1 MHTAGVAPLQ
11 YLGSAELPL
20 AGGERL
26 ALPAESCD
34 RFGICLHSDLRVSRG
49 DSGDRGIRVPAGEL
63 FHLPAGCV
71 VSIVPLASSR
81 VSLLTVS
88 FSGPG
93 FSVEQGG
100 SAVRGGLQKFRMP
113 LMKNWVSEF
122 AEKPAEELLLP
133 DYYLAQARLYALAA
147 AYENARRNPVR
158 DEADLSDYL
167 EQTRQR
173 IRDNYDAA
181 LDMEELARNSGVSAS
196 RFYKAFRQMTGLS
209 PLKYL
214 ITRRLA
220 ASLRL
225 LADPGVSVTEAAHS
239 VGYTD
244 EYYFSRLFK
253 KQMGIAPTDYAARA
267 QASIAALCPI
277 FRGDLAVLGITP
289 RVVLKRDWDLDEA
302 NRESYLREVRE
313 AKPDQILSGP
323 LADDLI
329 AELRTIAPL
338 TVYPWHDRPWK
349 TRLADFSRLLGLETV
364 ARRWLT
370 DFDSKTDNA
379 RQHVEEQLSGTP
391 YLIVGVRRGNFRAYG
406 KLKRKFTD
414 LLYDEL
420 HFRAPPAADAIGFL
434 DMPDVRDVI
443 GLDSDHV
450 LFLVEFPADDA
461 FCDELERRWKTGAER
476 GGEGRRCLF
485 IRLGEPFLYN
495 AEMHERLVDQIV
507 DYLLS
512 DDRTK

>member
-1 MHTAGVAPLQ
+1 MHTAGFAPLQ
-11 YLGSAELPL
+11 YEGSTELRL
-20 AGGERL
+20 AGGEQL
-26 ALPAESCD
+26 SLPAEPCD
-34 RFGICLHSDLRVSRG
+34 RFGICLQSDLRVSR
-49 DSGDRGIRVPAGEL
+49 DDTRDRGVRVMAGEL
-63 FHLPAGCV
+63 FHLPAGRAAT
-71 VSIVPLASSR
+71 IVPLASGR

-88 FSGPG
+88 FNGSGFG
-93 FSVEQGG
+93 AERSG
-100 SAVRGGLQKFRMP
+100 SSVRGGIQRFRVP
-113 LMKNWVSEF
+113 LMKNWVSDF
-122 AEKPAEELLLP
+122 AGKPAIELSLP

-147 AYENARRNPVR
+147 ACENARRNPVR
-158 DEADLSDYL
+158 DEAELSVYL

-181 LDMEELARNSGVSAS
+181 LDMEELAKNSGMSSS
-196 RFYKAFRQMTGLS
+196 RFYKTFRKMTGLS
-209 PLKYL
+209 PLRYL

-225 LADPGVSVTEAAHS
+225 LADSDVSVTEAAHS
-239 VGYTD
+239 VGYPD

-253 KQMGIAPTDYAARA
+253 KQMGVTPTEYAARA
-267 QASIAALCPI
+267 QASVAVLCPI
-277 FRGDLAVLGITP
+277 FRGDLAVLGLTP
-289 RVVLKRDWDLDEA
+289 RVVLQRDWDLDKD
-302 NRESYLREVRE
+302 NRESYLREIRE
-313 AKPDQILSGP
+313 AKPDRILSGP

-338 TVYPWHDRPWK
+338 TVYPWREHSWK
-349 TRLADFSRLLGLETV
+349 KRLADFSRLLGLETV
-364 ARRWLT
+364 AQRWLT

-379 RQHVEEQLSGTP
+379 KQHVEGRLRETP
-391 YLIVGVRRGNFRAYG
+391 FLIVGVRRGNFRTYG

-420 HFRAPPAADAIGFL
+420 HFQAPPAADDIGFL
-434 DMPDVRDVI
+434 DLPDIGDVMK
-443 GLDSDHV
+443 LDSDHA

-461 FCDELERRWKTGAER
+461 FCENLERRWKEPS
-476 GGEGRRCLF
+476 GERRCLF

-512 DDRTK
+512 DERAK